1 MFDQFVI
8 YQSLLVISI
17 MQRAYPYTDQAK
29 PWRIMEFTCD
39 IKLIMYR
46 FEVLEL
52 TKVVMKTHV
61 GFLMQITKS

>member
-1 MFDQFVI
+1 
-8 YQSLLVISI
+8 

-39 IKLIMYR
+39 IELILSR